1 MIPDRAQVAIIGG
14 TGRMGGWLADLL
26 ERSGHSVLKVGRRT
40 KVAPE
45 EAARSCDVL
54 AISVPLDK
62 TIPMIER
69 IGPLIRKNALLMD
82 LTSIK
87 LAPMKAMLHHSRSQ
101 VVGLHPLFGPN
112 AIAGEGPLTV
122 AVCPGRGETGRCW
135 IRDRL
140 QGEGYCVR
148 EIDPAEHDRIM
159 GVVQGAN
166 HFATLAFALFL
177 RRSGLPLDVFETWST
192 PAFRP
197 VLARIHA
204 LLSQPED
211 LVKGLLRGN
220 STVLPFVAQYRQA
233 VEDIEETLGGQSHQG
248 FQDVLNQIGKRFGDR
263 DMARRKS

>member
-1 MIPDRAQVAIIGG
+1 MIPDRAHVAIIGG
-14 TGRMGGWLADLL
+14 TGRMGAWLAGLL
-26 ERSGHSVLKVGRRT
+26 EGSGHPVLKVGRRT
-40 KVAPE
+40 RIRPE
-45 EAARSCDVL
+45 EAARSCDVVV
-54 AISVPLDK
+54 ISVPLEK
-62 TIPMIER
+62 AVPVIER
-69 IGPLIRKNALLMD
+69 IGPLIRERALLMD
-82 LTSIK
+82 LTSVK

-122 AVCPGRGETGRCW
+122 AVCPGRGETGLCW

-177 RRSGLPLDVFETWST
+177 RRSGFPLDVFETWST

-197 VLARIHA
+197 VLERIHA
-204 LLSQPED
+204 LLSQPDD

-220 STVLPFVAQYRQA
+220 SAVLPFVAQYRQA
-233 VEDIEETLGGQSHQG
+233 VEDVEETLVRQSHQG
-248 FQDVLNQIGKRFGDR
+248 FQDVLDQLGKRFGDR
-263 DMARRKS
+263 VMARRKS